1 MGDDGRN
8 NRLKWWQEL
17 TIVVVVRDGAVDI
30 SAKGG
35 GDGLI
40 MVLAGGG
47 VNKYNKLYE
56 MIILVEFV

>member
-1 MGDDGRN
+1 M
-8 NRLKWWQEL
+8 
-17 TIVVVVRDGAVDI
+17 IVVVVRDGAADI

-35 GDGLI
+35 GDGFI

>member
-1 MGDDGRN
+1 M
-8 NRLKWWQEL
+8 
-17 TIVVVVRDGAVDI
+17 VVRDGAADI
-30 SAKGG
+30 SDKGGG
-35 GDGLI
+35 GDGFI